1 MVAGIILAIL
11 CSKNS
16 NAQDTALVQF
26 KKALNHYIDF
36 TSRLIDSIPLNE
48 KNNGRLSKQVDDQF
62 KAFVLH
68 PGSYQAS
75 EWVQSANNKDVRF
88 IRVDARGS
96 IYLSAFKVADKNY
109 AVYSYTSRDKNNFFI
124 KDTDAGAIV
133 FDGGGVYHDV
143 AGIYR
148 IEDGF
153 ILLIVKEGDRNTS
166 RTAMVLSDKKNAW
179 VLTKSFEGKAFG
191 QVPGQY
197 FNKKFVKRRE
207 KFQLDCDFGVTMTAP
222 VDVNHIQFDTASK
235 KISYK
240 QYTDARTYTL
250 VTAQWV
256 NNVFIIDDYNANEN
270 FQGAGM

>member
-1 MVAGIILAIL
+1 MLVMLFSANIY
-11 CSKNS
+11 
-16 NAQDTALVQF
+16 AQDTVLTQF

-36 TSRLIDSIPLNE
+36 TSGLIDSLPVNE
-48 KNNGRLSKQVDDQF
+48 KNQGKLRKHVDDQF
-62 KAFVLH
+62 RAFVLH
-68 PGSYQAS
+68 PESYHAS
-75 EWVQSANNKDVRF
+75 DWVVSANNKDLQF

-96 IYLSAFKVADKNY
+96 IYLSSYKVADKTY

-124 KDTDAGAIV
+124 KDIDAGNIV
-133 FDGGGVYHDV
+133 FDGGSMYYDV
-143 AGIYR
+143 AGIFR
-148 IEDGF
+148 IEEGY
-153 ILLIVKEGDRNTS
+153 ILLIVKGGDRNTS
-166 RTAMVLSDKKNAW
+166 RTAMVLSDKKTAW

-207 KFQLDCDFGVTMTAP
+207 KFQLDCDFGITMTAP
-222 VDVNHIQFDTASK
+222 SDVNNIQFDMASK

-256 NNVFIIDDYNANEN
+256 NNVFVIDDYNANEN